1 MWFKRGTEEEWSG
14 ERLALMMGAPR
25 ATRVQLSPLLPPLP
39 DFSYVRSAQKKKS
52 SVLVCALMNSWVA
65 LRKEKERKK

>member
-25 ATRVQLSPLLPPLP
+25 ATRVQLSPPSSAP
-39 DFSYVRSAQKKKS
+39 DFSYVGSAQKKKS
-52 SVLVCALMNSWVA
+52 SVFVCALMNSWMA
-65 LRKEKERKK
+65 LTKKKERKK